1 MLTSFFMGLL
11 KVLAVATVTYTG
23 KQLIDQVNDSNNNAD
38 KDKQ

>member
-11 KVLAVATVTYTG
+11 KVLVVTTATYTG
-23 KQLIDQVNDSNNNAD
+23 KQLLEQVNDSNSNAD

>member
-11 KVLAVATVTYTG
+11 KVLAVTTVTYTG
-23 KQLIDQVNDSNNNAD
+23 KQLLDHVNDSNNNAD

>member
-11 KVLAVATVTYTG
+11 KVLAVTTVIYIG